1 MRGVVSRPLWAV
13 SISGRIPL
21 ASFIPLPFQGCE
33 PGCVAP
39 VGVRDVRGVDIHDDV
54 LEALLQ
60 NGSVLFV
67 KVVGECESRGYL
79 LAATVVPMV
88 TLAPVAPVVA
98 LAPVAP
104 VVALAPVAPVA
115 PVVAVTPAVLPL
127 VTVSLVVVS
136 ETLEDLSQLCAI
148 LSVSFCTGRSQLHDM
163 PGHLFSLLT
172 TVTVDSVTDRLAQA
186 LDSVADALVATAV
199 LIINTVVSV
208 VIDPVIILVIM
219 RMVNPVT
226 LTTGIGRIGVLLQ
239 IEHLV
244 IGIPQF
250 ERRSDFVV
258 RLTISGEQF
267 LAYIGVD
274 ISEMVAL

>member
-33 PGCVAP
+33 PGCIVP
-39 VGVRDVRGVDIHDDV
+39 VGVREVHGVDIHDDV

-79 LAATVVPMV
+79 LAATVIPMV
-88 TLAPVAPVVA
+88 TLAPVASVVT
-98 LAPVAP
+98 
-104 VVALAPVAPVA
+104 LAPVAPVA

-172 TVTVDSVTDRLAQA
+172 TVTVDSVADRLAQA
-186 LDSVADALVATAV
+186 LDSVADALVVTAV
-199 LIINTVVSV
+199 LSINTVVSV

-226 LTTGIGRIGVLLQ
+226 LTAGIGRISVLLQ

-250 ERRSDFVV
+250 ERRSDSVV
-258 RLTISGEQF
+258 RLTRSGEQF

-274 ISEMVAL
+274 VSEMVAL